1 MFVLM
6 ISRSSLKLEHLGSKT
21 RSPGQISVKS
31 SYHTSGHIFQAV
43 IMNLAQNVCLD
54 EFYFK
59 FETRQRCLVSCF
71 TGASNWYWLTAGE
84 GLLTLCRVSCFTGAS
99 NWYWLTA
106 GEGLLTLQL
115 LRVEGVVGRG
125 EYFYFFCFFTFI
137 SFPLSPLFLSF
148 ISSTISSI
156 SSFSL
161 GNDTK
166 WPTRVDVSLNQDTI
180 NQKLHRGL
188 SLPRKKVWG

>member
-6 ISRSSLKLEHLGSKT
+6 SSRSSSKLGK
-21 RSPGQISVKS
+21 G
-31 SYHTSGHIFQAV
+31 
-43 IMNLAQNVCLD
+43 
-54 EFYFK
+54 
-59 FETRQRCLVSCF
+59 VSCF

-106 GEGLLTLQL
+106 GEGLLTLQW
-115 LRVEGVVGRG
+115 LRVEGWWGG
-125 EYFYFFCFFTFI
+125 GIFLFLLFLHFHQFS
-137 SFPLSPLFLSF
+137 SFSPVPLFQF

-161 GNDTK
+161 GNNTK